1 MTSRLFSFWKSAI
14 AVSVFALLPFITTTT
29 AEAGAKCHCRNSHG
43 ERIQVGNYTCIKTNE
58 GLKEARCEYVL
69 NNTSWKFTGKGC
81 PFTHYQPNKDA
92 QPYSTATIDFKK
104 LGLKRN
110 PLR

>member
-1 MTSRLFSFWKSAI
+1 MHYRALLKFLPLISGVAITVSAI
-14 AVSVFALLPFITTTT
+14 PTT
-29 AEAGAKCHCRNSHG
+29 AEAGAKCHCRSSVG

-81 PFTHYQPNKDA
+81 PFTHYQPNKEA
-92 QPYSTATIDFKK
+92 QPYSTATIDFQK
-104 LGLKRN
+104 LGLKHN

>member
-1 MTSRLFSFWKSAI
+1 MRYRTLLKLLPLISGVAM
-14 AVSVFALLPFITTTT
+14 AVSSIPTT
-29 AEAGAKCHCRNSHG
+29 AEAGAKCHCRSSVG

-81 PFTHYQPNKDA
+81 PFTHYQPNKEA
-92 QPYSTATIDFKK
+92 QPYRRRRLIFK
-104 LGLKRN
+104 N
-110 PLR
+110 WD